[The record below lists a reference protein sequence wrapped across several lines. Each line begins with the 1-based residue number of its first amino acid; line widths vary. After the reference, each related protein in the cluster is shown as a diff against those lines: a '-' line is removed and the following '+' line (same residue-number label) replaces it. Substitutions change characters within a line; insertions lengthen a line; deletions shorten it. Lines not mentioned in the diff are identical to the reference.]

1 MNNFPDVFLQSK
13 TPNSRSKQEQDED
26 MFSKLGQYEAKR
38 KALENERHND
48 YLKLIGKVRDTFD
61 LSIFMSGTLQDPYT
75 ESMFIARTMQ
85 KCQKLVM
92 KMKVVY
98 SQSSASMKTRGKS

>member
-1 MNNFPDVFLQSK
+1 
-13 TPNSRSKQEQDED
+13 

-61 LSIFMSGTLQDPYT
+61 LSIFMSGTLQAPIHRVHIY
-75 ESMFIARTMQ
+75 
-85 KCQKLVM
+85 CQNDAKVPKTGNEDEGGLFSKLGQYEN
-92 KMKVVY
+92 KRKVLDEERHNEYNKRLNDV
-98 SQSSASMKTRGKS
+98 STF